1 MQRRLFLCYASEH
14 NSFNAAHGDLMDAF
28 ITFLLLI
35 LLIGLPIAYYA
46 WKEYKSPGSVRPMN
60 EVRDIDHGQSDRR
73 CLVCDYEGKMKT
85 WLRNYNAPQFIVLL
99 GLLFFFVPGLI
110 FIVLFWG
117 KYKCPS
123 CGALGKSQ
131 KIRHSVH
138 IKHQES
144 YSDSK
149 KCPYCAETIKA
160 EAIVCRYCQR
170 DLTKRDA

>member
-14 NSFNAAHGDLMDAF
+14 NSFNAAHGDLMDTF

-60 EVRDIDHGQSDRR
+60 EVRDIDYGRSDRR

-85 WLRNYNAPQFIVLL
+85 WLRNYNAPQFIILL
-99 GLLFFFVPGLI
+99 GLLFFFIPGLI

-123 CGALGKSQ
+123 CGALGKNQPISDVNFKQQEQ
-131 KIRHSVH
+131 K
-138 IKHQES
+138 K
-144 YSDSK
+144 SDTK
-149 KCPYCAETIKA
+149 KCPYCAEKIKA
-160 EAIVCRYCQR
+160 KALKCKHCGS
-170 DLTKRDA
+170 DLVK

>member
-14 NSFNAAHGDLMDAF
+14 NSFNAAHGDLMDTF

-46 WKEYKSPGSVRPMN
+46 WKEYKSPGSVRPI
-60 EVRDIDHGQSDRR
+60 RDIDYGRSDRR

-99 GLLFFFVPGLI
+99 GLLFFFIPGLI

-123 CGALGKSQ
+123 CGALGKNQPISEVNFKQQEQ
-131 KIRHSVH
+131 KKQTLKNALI
-138 IKHQES
+138 
-144 YSDSK
+144 
-149 KCPYCAETIKA
+149 A
-160 EAIVCRYCQR
+160 
-170 DLTKRDA
+170 LKRLKLKL